1 MKKPNSLSAQSIRIS
16 GRSINFDDEKIKKS
30 DFYKNNNK
38 IFNIGDIDVNK
49 ILVTKKEPYA
59 KK

>member
-49 ILVTKKEPYA
+49 ILVTK
-59 KK
+59 